1 MKRSI
6 LQIGWSLVGGRQLGL
21 ALGSVAVLGS
31 ISGCS
36 LESRES
42 MAAPIVRPSPP
53 VNEREAASKPPSLP
67 ATRDPKEILRRTSA
81 ALRASRSVR
90 IGTETEL
97 KYVVGRLVMLHQT
110 TEIVA
115 ARNPPR
121 LFLSIRD
128 PGSGTVRYVYS
139 GGVLSA
145 YHGISN
151 TYRQSSVGTSMSSA
165 VAAIDE
171 ENPQVLSPLVFMVA
185 QDVPQGLTDL
195 RLVGT
200 ETMGKRRALKVQGRF
215 TPSFMANMAKK
226 WFSGS
231 PQPASRDF
239 TIWIDS
245 NSFEMIRSFV
255 TIGWKGRVNLKGAP
269 KQFVQDPRVQFTEVV
284 TSYSTDSPVSDKDF
298 TFVPPQGAQSVPW
311 K

>member
-1 MKRSI
+1 M
-6 LQIGWSLVGGRQLGL
+6 
-21 ALGSVAVLGS
+21 
-31 ISGCS
+31 
-36 LESRES
+36 
-42 MAAPIVRPSPP
+42 
-53 VNEREAASKPPSLP
+53 
-67 ATRDPKEILRRTSA
+67 
-81 ALRASRSVR
+81 
-90 IGTETEL
+90 
-97 KYVVGRLVMLHQT
+97 VGRLVMLHQT